1 MYFFAGFCRY
11 NGDIHNIFAETL
23 QTEHTRNRVR
33 QRDTTAEEDMEYRH
47 IKIPTAGEK
56 ITIKDGQIHVPE
68 NPIIGYVE
76 GDGIGPDIT
85 KACLRVWDAAVAK
98 AYGSKRKIHWCETY
112 LGEKAAGLYDGN
124 YCPAETLTVLQDLVV
139 SIKGPLTT
147 PVGGGMRSL
156 NVALRQEL
164 DLYACVRPVRHY
176 AGVPSPLKAPGKV
189 DIVLFRENTED
200 VYAGIE
206 YKTGTPENEKVAKFL
221 REEMKAKFFE
231 GAGIGIKPISEFG
244 SKRLVRKAIQ
254 FAIENGRE
262 SVTIVHKGNIQKYT
276 EGAFRNWGYE
286 VAREEFGGVTITEE
300 QLYAEFKGKQ
310 PEGKIVIKDR
320 IADIMFQM
328 MLLRPDEFDVI
339 ATTNLNGD
347 YLSDAIAAEVGGM
360 GIAPGAN
367 IADHVAVFEAT
378 HGTAPKYANLNK
390 VNPGSLLFSGVMMLE
405 YMGWKEAADL
415 ITLVYP
421 EVVSD
426 GIVTYDFARQ
436 IDGATEVGTSQFADA
451 LIERINGGVDLE
463 TKRRA
468 QQEQLVKERKQRE
481 IRRLLQPMEEMIE
494 TGRVPHT
501 VGDLMTR
508 SLISVTDEETV
519 ESAMHTMTDSNVS
532 SVVVEPNAAG
542 EWGIMT
548 RRDIVTKVVRN
559 NKTPAS
565 LKVKDIATRP
575 LFSVPAET
583 SIQEAA
589 EILAEKGF
597 SRLTISMGDKVIGIV
612 TEADIFNAVG
622 RFGAALAE

>member
-1 MYFFAGFCRY
+1 MS
-11 NGDIHNIFAETL
+11 
-23 QTEHTRNRVR
+23 
-33 QRDTTAEEDMEYRH
+33 YRH
-47 IKIPTAGEK
+47 IKIPTTGEK
-56 ITIKDGQIHVPE
+56 VSVKNGKLHVPDQ
-68 NPIIGYVE
+68 PIIGYVE

-85 KACLRVWDAAVAK
+85 KACLRIWDAAVEK
-98 AYGSKRKIHWCETY
+98 AYGGKRKIHWCETY

-124 YCPAETLTVLQDLVV
+124 YCPEETLKVLQDLVV

-147 PVGGGMRSL
+147 PVGGGFRSL
-156 NVALRQEL
+156 NVALRQDL
-164 DLYACVRPVRHY
+164 DLYACVRPVKHY
-176 AGVPSPLKAPGKV
+176 HGVPSPLKHPQKV

-206 YKTGTPENEKVAKFL
+206 YKTGTPENKKVADFL
-221 REEMKAKFFE
+221 RNEMKAKFFE
-231 GAGIGIKPISEFG
+231 GAGIGIKPVSEFG

-254 FAIENGRE
+254 YAVDNGRE
-262 SVTIVHKGNIQKYT
+262 SVTLVHKGNIQKFT
-276 EGAFRNWGYE
+276 EGAFRNWGYD
-286 VAREEFGGVTITEE
+286 VAREEFGKVTITEE
-300 QLYAEFKGKQ
+300 QLYGEYKGKQ

-415 ITLVYP
+415 ISLVYP

-451 LIERINGGVDLE
+451 LIERIKGGVDLE
-463 TKRRA
+463 AKRKA
-468 QQEQLVKERKQRE
+468 QQEQLAKERKQRE
-481 IRRLLQPMEEMIE
+481 IRRLLQPMEEMLE
-494 TGRVPHT
+494 SGRVPHT

-508 SLISVTDEETV
+508 ALVTVTDDESV
-519 ESAMHTMTDSNVS
+519 ENAMHAMTENGIS
-532 SVVVEPNAAG
+532 SVVVEANAKG
-542 EWGIMT
+542 EWGILT
-548 RRDIVTKVVRN
+548 RRDIITKLVRAGKN
-559 NKTPAS
+559 TAGA
-565 LKVKDIATRP
+565 KVKDVASRP
-575 LFSVPAET
+575 IVSVPVET
-583 SIQEAA
+583 SIREAA
-589 EILAEKGF
+589 KLLSEKNF
-597 SRLTISMGDKVIGIV
+597 SRLTVEQGGRIIGIV
-612 TEADIFNAVG
+612 TETDIFNAVEK
-622 RFGAALAE
+622 FGFLAD

>member
-1 MYFFAGFCRY
+1 
-11 NGDIHNIFAETL
+11 
-23 QTEHTRNRVR
+23 
-33 QRDTTAEEDMEYRH
+33 MEYRH
-47 IKIPTAGEK
+47 IKIPTTGEK
-56 ITIKDGQIHVPE
+56 ITVKDGQINVPDQ
-68 NPIIGYVE
+68 PIVGYVE

-85 KACLRVWDAAVAK
+85 KACLRIWDAAVAK
-98 AYGSKRKIHWCETY
+98 AYNGQRKIHWCETY

-124 YCPAETLTVLQDLVV
+124 YCPEETLKVLQDLVV

-147 PVGGGMRSL
+147 PVGGGFRSL
-156 NVALRQEL
+156 NVALRQDL

-176 AGVPSPLKAPGKV
+176 AGVPSPLKTPGKV
-189 DIVLFRENTED
+189 DVVIFRENTED

-206 YKTGTPENEKVAKFL
+206 YKSGTPENEKVAKFL
-221 REEMKAKFFE
+221 KEEMGAKFFE
-231 GAGIGIKPISEFG
+231 GAGIGIKPISAFG
-244 SKRLVRKAIQ
+244 SKRLVRMAIQ
-254 FAIENGRE
+254 YAIDNGRE
-262 SVTIVHKGNIQKYT
+262 SVTLVHKGNIMKFT

-286 VAREEFGGVTITEE
+286 VAREEFGNVTITEE
-300 QLYAEFKGKQ
+300 QLYNEYKGKQ

-328 MLLRPDEFDVI
+328 MLLRPDEFDVL
-339 ATTNLNGD
+339 ATPNLNGD
-347 YLSDAIAAEVGGM
+347 YLSDSVAAEVGGM

-367 IADHVAVFEAT
+367 ISDNCAVFEAT

-405 YMGWKEAADL
+405 HMGWKEAADL

-451 LIERINGGVDLE
+451 LIERINGGVDLD
-463 TKRRA
+463 TKRKA
-468 QQEQLVKERKQRE
+468 QQDQLAKERKLRE
-481 IRRLLQPMEEMIE
+481 IRRLLQPMEEMVD

-508 SLISVTDEETV
+508 SLMTVSDSESVEQ
-519 ESAMHTMTDSNVS
+519 AMHTMTDNDVS

-542 EWGIMT
+542 EWGILT
-548 RRDIVTKVVRN
+548 RRDIITKVVRN
-559 NKTPAS
+559 NKSPAS
-565 LKVKDIATRP
+565 LKVKDVANRP

-583 SIQEAA
+583 SIHEAA
-589 EILAEKGF
+589 EILAEKGY
-597 SRLTISMGDKVIGIV
+597 SRITISQGDKIIGIV
-612 TEADIFNAVG
+612 TETDIFNAVEKY
-622 RFGAALAE
+622 GAAITE